1 MTFWVFETFCEIQP
15 KDEWKEKL
23 IQCYEN
29 RRMRASVIKEIET
42 LDWANV
48 VKPSSQEE
56 RFEFQLHKSNST
68 ENWLKAEEF
77 EERLRAHCSFIFVN
91 AANMKKGR
99 QLRKRFRGFDGGSH
113 LYWSKGKK
121 KEMGFSS
128 GKGQVQQ
135 TLL

>member
-1 MTFWVFETFCEIQP
+1 
-15 KDEWKEKL
+15 
-23 IQCYEN
+23 
-29 RRMRASVIKEIET
+29 MRANVIKEIDA

-91 AANMKKGR
+91 AAKDEEREAN
-99 QLRKRFRGFDGGSH
+99 
-113 LYWSKGKK
+113 
-121 KEMGFSS
+121 
-128 GKGQVQQ
+128 
-135 TLL
+135 

>member
-1 MTFWVFETFCEIQP
+1 
-15 KDEWKEKL
+15 
-23 IQCYEN
+23 
-29 RRMRASVIKEIET
+29 MRANVIKEIDA

-68 ENWLKAEEF
+68 ENWLKAEEL
-77 EERLRAHCSFIFVN
+77 EERLRAHCSFIYVN
-91 AANMKKGR
+91 AAKMKKGR
-99 QLRKRFRGFDGGSH
+99 ETRKRFRGFDGASH